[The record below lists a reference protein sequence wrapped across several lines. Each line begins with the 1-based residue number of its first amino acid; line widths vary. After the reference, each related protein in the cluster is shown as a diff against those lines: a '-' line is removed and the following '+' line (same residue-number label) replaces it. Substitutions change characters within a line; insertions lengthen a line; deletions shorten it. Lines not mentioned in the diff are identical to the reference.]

1 LDILAEA
8 KIEDGDSE
16 VSFVKLTN
24 FELGQDSPCGS
35 ERSRERA
42 LDVEDEDFSTNK
54 IEIKFMMSNDDIQ
67 VPRGPKL
74 SGDLPPI
81 DEESSRRLIEDADQ
95 SEMFKKKD
103 IGTVESDIDRRMGSL
118 TAENEELDRAIL
130 EGMGG
135 QGEPQGMMA
144 DIANKIADLFNCRK
158 SD

>member
-1 LDILAEA
+1 
-8 KIEDGDSE
+8 
-16 VSFVKLTN
+16 
-24 FELGQDSPCGS
+24 
-35 ERSRERA
+35 
-42 LDVEDEDFSTNK
+42 
-54 IEIKFMMSNDDIQ
+54 MMSNDDIQ

-95 SEMFKKKD
+95 SELFKKKD

-118 TAENEELDRAIL
+118 TAESEELDRAIL